1 MSVRLQNTPLMPIR
15 AEVDANYVWKAKNGE
30 REKDDIYGSYFG
42 ANTSFCLKCGHA
54 FDLRRFVDFIND
66 PKHLCPTCRKHFDFI
81 MRTNLHKNEAS
92 SELWPHYSH
101 QLPNYDFAHDDDD
114 SSPQKHQ
121 SKIEHKPVQQQ
132 PVLRP
137 GPRPRAPPLLSLN
150 PVINR
155 QLSPKNGNNTPTQ
168 HWYGPVH
175 QQIQQQVYYHHPPPQ
190 YYYG

>member
-1 MSVRLQNTPLMPIR
+1 
-15 AEVDANYVWKAKNGE
+15 
-30 REKDDIYGSYFG
+30 
-42 ANTSFCLKCGHA
+42 
-54 FDLRRFVDFIND
+54 
-66 PKHLCPTCRKHFDFI
+66 
-81 MRTNLHKNEAS
+81 MRTNPHKNVAS

-168 HWYGPVH
+168 HWYRPVH
-175 QQIQQQVYYHHPPPQ
+175 QQIPIRGKMVPVDTTLFRTQHGYLNSNQRSGKKHAATAKESVHRLDTRTSFR
-190 YYYG
+190 